1 MSIAISRCIHIKL
14 VIKNLMALVTSLA
27 IAFTAVA
34 SGAYAET
41 ALPIEHRLSLEIA
54 LNMANTAITACRN
67 QGSSVS
73 ASVVDQHGQ
82 SIVQLQGDHAPP
94 HAYSLSQKKAFT
106 AVALAPIQGLK
117 RTSEVATALR
127 ASHLDIGELSL
138 PADTINN
145 ITPIAGGAI
154 IELANEVVGAIGVSG
169 ARSGIVDESC
179 AEMGVS
185 TITQRETLTKPQ
197 YAVK

>member
-1 MSIAISRCIHIKL
+1 MSIAISRCIHMKL
-14 VIKNLMALVTSLA
+14 VIQNLMALVTSLA

-54 LNMANTAITACRN
+54 LNMANTAITACRS
-67 QGSSVS
+67 QGISVS
-73 ASVVDQHGQ
+73 ASVVDQHGK

-94 HAYSLSQKKAFT
+94 HTYGLSQKKAYT

-117 RTSEVATALR
+117 RTSEVAAALR
-127 ASHLDIGELSL
+127 ASHLDIGKLAL
-138 PADTINN
+138 PADTISN

-154 IELANEVVGAIGVSG
+154 IELGNEVIGAIGVSG

-179 AEMGVS
+179 AEAGLLK
-185 TITQRETLTKPQ
+185 ITQRETQT
-197 YAVK
+197 